1 MRTLSQIDYAIDE
14 LLQEKEA
21 VKQQEV
27 EDKIA
32 EFTKIMVEMPPK
44 DSEDLSRLLRMFARD
59 VKYITEK

>member
-27 EDKIA
+27 EDKIV

-59 VKYITEK
+59 VKHITGK